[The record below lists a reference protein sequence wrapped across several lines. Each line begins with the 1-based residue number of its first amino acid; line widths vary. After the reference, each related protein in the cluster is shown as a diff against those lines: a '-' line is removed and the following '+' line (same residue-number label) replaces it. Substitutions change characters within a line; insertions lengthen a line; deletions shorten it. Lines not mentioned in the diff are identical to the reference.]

1 MVIGRRSRRVR
12 GPVADGAWPPHTRY
26 DSWGGGRLSH
36 SVLEKKLNASHMYVR
51 IKLHIRLTFM
61 SNQNTEL

>member
-12 GPVADGAWPPHTRY
+12 GPVADVAWPPHTRY

-36 SVLEKKLNASHMYVR
+36 SVLEKKTKCITYVR
-51 IKLHIRLTFM
+51 E
-61 SNQNTEL
+61 NQITHKIDFHE